1 MGQADSLSRQSDWQ
15 IGMERD
21 NENRVLVKKEWLEVR
36 ATQMTEVVIKRVD
49 LLEEIRKSD
58 AKDDEVIKVVKE
70 IKKVEIKM
78 LRDKEWRKEN
88 SLMLRDRKVY
98 ML

>member
-1 MGQADSLSRQSDWQ
+1 
-15 IGMERD
+15 MERD

>member
-1 MGQADSLSRQSDWQ
+1 
-15 IGMERD
+15 MERD

-70 IKKVEIKM
+70 MKKVEIKM

>member
-1 MGQADSLSRQSDWQ
+1 
-15 IGMERD
+15 MERD

-70 IKKVEIKM
+70 MKKVKIKM